1 VCLCIEIWKHW
12 SLLSEGRIDQ
22 SVTGFDSQ
30 LGYPLIHYSI
40 IDTVVDDNEVYDNV
54 QCKVEQNPLITEGNG
69 GAKSQ

>member
-1 VCLCIEIWKHW
+1 MVNTEAMECVPVHKEIWKHW

-30 LGYPLIHYSI
+30 LGYPLNHYSI

-54 QCKVEQNPLITEGNG
+54 
-69 GAKSQ
+69 